1 MLQVLVFIVL
11 CMAIVALFDGFILG
25 IDIITLFFKGV
36 ITFIVGGLGVLLGIG
51 LVLVGLFHVIS
62 GG

>member
-11 CMAIVALFDGFILG
+11 CMAMVALFDGFILG
-25 IDIITLFFKGV
+25 IDIITLFIKGV

-51 LVLVGLFHVIS
+51 LVLVGLFHIIS

>member
-1 MLQVLVFIVL
+1 MLQVLIFIVL
-11 CMAIVALFDGFILG
+11 CMAMVALFDGFILG

-36 ITFIVGGLGVLLGIG
+36 ITLVVGGLGVLLGIG
-51 LVLVGLFHVIS
+51 LVLVGLFHIIS

>member
-11 CMAIVALFDGFILG
+11 CMAMVALFDGLILG

-51 LVLVGLFHVIS
+51 LVLVGLFHIIS

>member
-11 CMAIVALFDGFILG
+11 CMAMAALFDGFILG

-51 LVLVGLFHVIS
+51 LVLVGLFHIIS

>member
-11 CMAIVALFDGFILG
+11 CMAMVALFDGLILG

-36 ITFIVGGLGVLLGIG
+36 ITLVVGGLGVLLGIG
-51 LVLVGLFHVIS
+51 LVLVGLFHIIS

>member
-11 CMAIVALFDGFILG
+11 CMAMVALFDGFILG

-36 ITFIVGGLGVLLGIG
+36 ITLVVGGLGVLLGIG
-51 LVLVGLFHVIS
+51 LVLVGLVHIIS

>member
-51 LVLVGLFHVIS
+51 LVLVGLFHIIS

>member
-1 MLQVLVFIVL
+1 MLQVFVFIVL
-11 CMAIVALFDGFILG
+11 CMAMVALFDGFILG

-51 LVLVGLFHVIS
+51 LVLVGLFHIIS

>member
-11 CMAIVALFDGFILG
+11 CMAMVALFDGFILG

-36 ITFIVGGLGVLLGIG
+36 ITFIVGGLGALLGIG

>member
-11 CMAIVALFDGFILG
+11 CMAMVALFDGFILG

-51 LVLVGLFHVIS
+51 LVLVGLFHIIS

>member
-1 MLQVLVFIVL
+1 MLVFIVL
-11 CMAIVALFDGFILG
+11 CMAMVALFDGFILG

-51 LVLVGLFHVIS
+51 LVLVGLFHIIS

>member
-11 CMAIVALFDGFILG
+11 CMAMVALFDGFILG

-36 ITFIVGGLGVLLGIG
+36 ITLVVGGLGVLLGIG
-51 LVLVGLFHVIS
+51 LVLVGLFHIIS